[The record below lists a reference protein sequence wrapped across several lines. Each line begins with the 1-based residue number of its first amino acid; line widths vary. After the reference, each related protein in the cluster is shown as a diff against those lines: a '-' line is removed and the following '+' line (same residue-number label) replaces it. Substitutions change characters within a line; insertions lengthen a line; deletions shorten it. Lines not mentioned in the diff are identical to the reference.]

1 MKKKLILILGLLLT
15 VLSIFGISFEE
26 LYKQN
31 LNKSSTYVQAEMN
44 LKNAELE
51 MKQIDQFF
59 VPYLQISLNTILK
72 AEITTPEV
80 TKKSET
86 EVGGFIFNS
95 SGNMI
100 GYSFSLNTN
109 FAEVFG
115 TSIGLSFPFKIYFD
129 DDKSGFYG
137 PWSTIEYIT
146 TSAGTPITVE
156 EKLYEQIAIVA
167 SRDLKK
173 VDKAERLS
181 TESKYYSALSSYYLA
196 QTNEFI
202 NTVEDIFNRYY
213 NEKVIELS
221 QKQINILQNQ
231 YNTATE
237 EKAKEEIEKQILT
250 AQKTLEGLK
259 ANNVSLEYFDFTED
273 LYTETRNIID
283 TIISQNTDVSIDLS
297 ERLDLKALHLNEESS
312 KIQKKFWFLPYLPF
326 SKLTLS
332 VQPFTIDEEDKWKPS
347 WSIGLDFQLTIF
359 DKGERKLASDNMKSN
374 LANLTYEESLKQIE
388 ETIMGLETKRKTLN
402 FDVSINQIDLKN
414 AQEDYEKN
422 IDLYKKGFITQDDLS
437 LSEIALQMNKLNLE
451 NTENSLK
458 VNELRLMQQYYVNL
472 WGDNN

>member
-1 MKKKLILILGLLLT
+1 
-15 VLSIFGISFEE
+15 
-26 LYKQN
+26 
-31 LNKSSTYVQAEMN
+31 
-44 LKNAELE
+44 
-51 MKQIDQFF
+51 
-59 VPYLQISLNTILK
+59 
-72 AEITTPEV
+72 
-80 TKKSET
+80 
-86 EVGGFIFNS
+86 
-95 SGNMI
+95 MI

-202 NTVEDIFNRYY
+202 NTIEDIFNRYY

-250 AQKTLEGLK
+250 AQKSLESLK
-259 ANNVSLEYFDFTED
+259 ANNVSLEYFDFSEN
-273 LYTETRNIID
+273 LYNETKNIID
-283 TIISQNTDVSIDLS
+283 NIISQNTYVSKDIT
-297 ERLDLKALHLNEESS
+297 ERLDLKALHP
-312 KIQKKFWFLPYLPF
+312 K
-326 SKLTLS
+326 
-332 VQPFTIDEEDKWKPS
+332 
-347 WSIGLDFQLTIF
+347 
-359 DKGERKLASDNMKSN
+359 
-374 LANLTYEESLKQIE
+374 
-388 ETIMGLETKRKTLN
+388 
-402 FDVSINQIDLKN
+402 
-414 AQEDYEKN
+414 
-422 IDLYKKGFITQDDLS
+422 
-437 LSEIALQMNKLNLE
+437 
-451 NTENSLK
+451 
-458 VNELRLMQQYYVNL
+458 
-472 WGDNN
+472 

>member
-26 LYKQN
+26 LYRQN

-72 AEITTPEV
+72 AEITTPE
-80 TKKSET
+80 SET

-137 PWSTIEYIT
+137 PWS
-146 TSAGTPITVE
+146 TVE

-250 AQKTLEGLK
+250 AQKSLESLK
-259 ANNVSLEYFDFTED
+259 ANNVSLEYFDFSEN
-273 LYTETRNIID
+273 LYNETKNIID
-283 TIISQNTDVSIDLS
+283 NIISQNTYVSKDIT
-297 ERLDLKALHLNEESS
+297 ERLDLKALILNEEASN
-312 KIQKKFWFLPYLPF
+312 IQKKFWFLPYLPF

-332 VQPFTIDEEDKWKPS
+332 VQPFTIDEEDKWKPT

-374 LANLTYEESLKQIE
+374 LANLTYEESVKKIE
-388 ETIMGLETKRKTLN
+388 ETIRGLETKRKTLSY
-402 FDVSINQIDLKN
+402 DINIAYIDLKN

-437 LSEIALQMNKLNLE
+437 LSEITLQMNKLNLE
-451 NTENSLK
+451 NTENSIRI
-458 VNELRLMQQYYVNL
+458 NELRLMQQYYVNL
-472 WGDNN
+472 RGDNN